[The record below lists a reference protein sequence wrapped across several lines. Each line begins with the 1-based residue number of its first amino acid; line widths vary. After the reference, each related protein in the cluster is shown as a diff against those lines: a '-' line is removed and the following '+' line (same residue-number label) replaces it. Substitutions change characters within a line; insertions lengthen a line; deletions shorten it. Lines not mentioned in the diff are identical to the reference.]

1 MPAGAGRCILGPM
14 TRVVIAGA
22 GVAGLEAALALQ
34 RLAGGLVEIEL
45 IAADPVFTYRP
56 AAVAEPFGLAE
67 SQRFEVQA
75 VAEVRPGRLVEVDA
89 PANEAVLESG
99 ERIGF
104 DALLV
109 ACGSGARAAVPG
121 ALTFR
126 GPPDV
131 EAYRALLADVRS
143 GAVADLAFAVP
154 HGVVW
159 ELPLYELALLTAAH
173 AAEHGRRPAITLV
186 TPEERAL
193 DRFGPAASAATEEV
207 LERHG
212 ITLRPSTFPI
222 GFGGRRLSLAPHGAL
237 DTDRCVALPA
247 LTGHRIAGLPRSLD
261 GFLEVDEHGRVD
273 GLDRVFA
280 AGDVTR
286 YPVKQGGIA
295 ALQADAAAAAIAA
308 LAGAPVEP
316 APFRPVLRSVLM
328 TGEGPRYLSTAEV
341 NGHAGAVPPDERDWS
356 PASKTAAP
364 LLAPYL
370 AERLAA
376 DAR

>member
-1 MPAGAGRCILGPM
+1 MAAGAGRCILGRM

-56 AAVAEPFGLAE
+56 AAVAEPFGLDE

-75 VAEVRPGRLVEVDA
+75 VADRAGAEVRPGRLVEVDA

-121 ALTFR
+121 ALTFL

-159 ELPLYELALLTAAH
+159 ELPLYELALLTPAH
-173 AAEHGRRPAITLV
+173 AAEHGRRPAITLG
-186 TPEERAL
+186 TPA
-193 DRFGPAASAATEEV
+193 
-207 LERHG
+207 
-212 ITLRPSTFPI
+212 
-222 GFGGRRLSLAPHGAL
+222 
-237 DTDRCVALPA
+237 
-247 LTGHRIAGLPRSLD
+247 
-261 GFLEVDEHGRVD
+261 
-273 GLDRVFA
+273 
-280 AGDVTR
+280 
-286 YPVKQGGIA
+286 
-295 ALQADAAAAAIAA
+295 
-308 LAGAPVEP
+308 
-316 APFRPVLRSVLM
+316 
-328 TGEGPRYLSTAEV
+328 
-341 NGHAGAVPPDERDWS
+341 
-356 PASKTAAP
+356 
-364 LLAPYL
+364 
-370 AERLAA
+370 
-376 DAR
+376 